1 MKKVYIKTL
10 GCQMNEYDSSLILNV
25 ISKKISFE
33 EVNNFLDAD
42 ILILNT
48 CSVRDKVDKKII
60 SELGLWNKLRIKKE
74 VVICVGG
81 CFVASDKNFFIN
93 NLPFINVIF
102 GPQSLHKISDMILE
116 YLNNKKL
123 VIDLTSSNLDKFNYV
138 YNSYNYVDFSSC
150 VSIMEGCDRYCSY
163 CIVPFSRGKE
173 ISRNFNSIISEIYTL
188 LIDGVKEIILLGQ
201 NIGAY
206 ENIIDNGISI
216 DFTYLLDYIS
226 KIENIGRIKFVSL
239 HPLNFTDE
247 LLNVLNKK
255 NVFSKHIHLPLQ
267 SGSDKIL
274 ALMKRGYN
282 SSDYINIFNKIK
294 NIPDFLSLSTDIIVG
309 FPGETDHDFD
319 LTVDLVK
326 TLNFDKSFVYIYSK
340 RNKTLASSYKDNIS
354 FEKKKYRLQ
363 ILNDILL
370 NNSFNITNSM
380 VGSIQRIIVYKKL
393 ENNFFL
399 GKTDNNRSVVF
410 SSLNSFIGDVLFI
423 KIEKFLDS
431 FLYGKI
437 FFNFL
442 G

>member
-1 MKKVYIKTL
+1 MNKVYIKTL

-25 ISKKISFE
+25 ISKKILFE
-33 EVNNFLDAD
+33 EVSNFLDAD

-60 SELGLWNKLRIKKE
+60 SELGMWNKLKNKKD
-74 VVICVGG
+74 VIICVGG
-81 CFVASDKNFFIN
+81 CFVVSDKDFFIN
-93 NLPFINVIF
+93 KLPFVNIIF
-102 GPQSLHKISDMILE
+102 GPQSIHKIGDMILE
-116 YLNNKKL
+116 YLNNKML
-123 VIDLTSSNLDKFNYV
+123 VLDLNSSNLDKFNYV

-173 ISRNFNSIISEIYTL
+173 IGRNFNSIISEIYTL

-201 NIGAY
+201 NIGGY
-206 ENIIDNGISI
+206 KNTIDNGIVI
-216 DFTYLLDYIS
+216 DFAYLLDYIA
-226 KIENIGRIKFVSL
+226 KIEGIGRIKFVSL
-239 HPLNFTDE
+239 HPLNFSET
-247 LLNVLNKK
+247 LLNVLIKN

-274 ALMKRGYN
+274 SLMRRGYT
-282 SSDYINIFNKIK
+282 SFEYVNILNKIK
-294 NIPDFLSLSTDIIVG
+294 SIPGFLSLSTDIIVG
-309 FPGETDHDFD
+309 FPGETDSDFD

-326 TLNFDKSFVYIYSK
+326 KLNFDKSFVYIYSK

-354 FEKKKYRLQ
+354 LEKKKYRLQ
-363 ILNDILL
+363 VLNDILL
-370 NNSFNITNSM
+370 YNSSNITSSM
-380 VGSIQRIIVYKKL
+380 VGSIQRVLVYKRL
-393 ENNFFL
+393 ENYFFW

-410 SSLNSFIGDVLFI
+410 SSLNSFIGDVLFV
-423 KIEKFLDS
+423 KIEKIVDS

-437 FFNFL
+437 FF